1 MAAAWLMKLP
11 RFSDAEPSGR
21 SRHLG
26 SELDLIVGRL
36 EPGYAAPD
44 LHTEALCQEPMC
56 LICTPQHPLAT
67 LKRVGWPLLHTT
79 AQRHSQTHLRWRQ
92 RKTIHRR
99 DSFVHRCQY
108 GPSRGDWTR
117 EVPCAAVNCGLSTRL
132 PSMSAASPGNA
143 SALFDFKSATLSLEA
158 FLLRTANLTSL
169 SQALTERFGSTP
181 DLFNGEPV
189 VIDLSHLA
197 SLELNVNFPELIALL
212 ARFKLKAIAVRG
224 GTVAQTQSAQNAGL
238 IEAPESHAHAAR
250 VETVVQEVVR
260 EVIRE
265 VPVEVPVHVPM
276 AASTMFIDK
285 PLRSGQQVYAKGGDL
300 IVLAAV
306 NHGAEVIADGSI
318 HVYAP
323 LRGKAIAGAKGNTEA
338 RIFSICMEPELLSI
352 AGTYRTT
359 DTPLPPDVTGKPAQI
374 RLEGDR
380 LVFDPIS
387 L

>member
-1 MAAAWLMKLP
+1 
-11 RFSDAEPSGR
+11 
-21 SRHLG
+21 
-26 SELDLIVGRL
+26 
-36 EPGYAAPD
+36 
-44 LHTEALCQEPMC
+44 
-56 LICTPQHPLAT
+56 
-67 LKRVGWPLLHTT
+67 
-79 AQRHSQTHLRWRQ
+79 
-92 RKTIHRR
+92 
-99 DSFVHRCQY
+99 
-108 GPSRGDWTR
+108 
-117 EVPCAAVNCGLSTRL
+117 
-132 PSMSAASPGNA
+132 MSAASPGNA

-212 ARFKLKAIAVRG
+212 ARFKLKVIAVRG

>member
-1 MAAAWLMKLP
+1 
-11 RFSDAEPSGR
+11 
-21 SRHLG
+21 
-26 SELDLIVGRL
+26 
-36 EPGYAAPD
+36 
-44 LHTEALCQEPMC
+44 
-56 LICTPQHPLAT
+56 
-67 LKRVGWPLLHTT
+67 
-79 AQRHSQTHLRWRQ
+79 
-92 RKTIHRR
+92 
-99 DSFVHRCQY
+99 
-108 GPSRGDWTR
+108 
-117 EVPCAAVNCGLSTRL
+117 
-132 PSMSAASPGNA
+132 MSAASPGNA

-306 NHGAEVIADGSI
+306 NHGAGVIADGSI

>member
-1 MAAAWLMKLP
+1 
-11 RFSDAEPSGR
+11 
-21 SRHLG
+21 
-26 SELDLIVGRL
+26 
-36 EPGYAAPD
+36 
-44 LHTEALCQEPMC
+44 
-56 LICTPQHPLAT
+56 
-67 LKRVGWPLLHTT
+67 
-79 AQRHSQTHLRWRQ
+79 
-92 RKTIHRR
+92 
-99 DSFVHRCQY
+99 
-108 GPSRGDWTR
+108 
-117 EVPCAAVNCGLSTRL
+117 
-132 PSMSAASPGNA
+132 MSAASPGNA

-212 ARFKLKAIAVRG
+212 ARFKLKALAVRG